1 MLQILQNIILGIS
14 LAAPIGPANIAV
26 IKRGLKYGFLP
37 AFLVGLGVV
46 SADTTYLLLIY
57 FGLSNFIN
65 IPLVRIAIWIFG
77 ALVLFY
83 LGYSSIK
90 EYFGKINLEDSK
102 IKEGSNSFVVGY
114 MVNISNPMTIVWWVG
129 VFGSILSTSIQN
141 VSQTM
146 ALLNSLTI
154 LIGVLSWHSLV
165 AVSLHWGRRL
175 INESM
180 MKYISLIFG
189 VVLIGFGCYF
199 GYNALISIIGT

>member
-26 IKRGLKYGFLP
+26 IKRGLKYGSLS
-37 AFLVGLGVV
+37 AFFVGVGVV

-57 FGLSNFIN
+57 FGLSNFVDMH
-65 IPLVRIAIWIFG
+65 LVKIIIWFFG
-77 ALVLFY
+77 ALVLIY
-83 LGYSSIK
+83 LGYSSVK
-90 EYFGKINLEDSK
+90 EYFEKINLEDSK
-102 IKEGSNSFVVGY
+102 TKIEGNSFIIGY

-129 VFGSILSTSIQN
+129 VFGSVLSRSIQH

-165 AVSLHWGRRL
+165 AASCHWGRKL
-175 INESM
+175 IRESM
-180 MKYISLIFG
+180 MKYISLVFG
-189 VVLIGFGCYF
+189 VVLIGFGC
-199 GYNALISIIGT
+199 

>member
-1 MLQILQNIILGIS
+1 MLQILQNIVLGIS

-46 SADTTYLLLIY
+46 SADATYLLLIY

-83 LGYSSIK
+83 LGYGSIK

-102 IKEGSNSFVVGY
+102 IKEGSNSFIIGY

-129 VFGSILSTSIQN
+129 VFGSILSSSIQN

-154 LIGVLSWHSLV
+154 LIGVLSWHFFV

-180 MKYISLIFG
+180 MKYISLVFG
-189 VVLIGFGCYF
+189 LVLIGFGCYF
-199 GYNALISIIGT
+199 GYNAFISIIGT